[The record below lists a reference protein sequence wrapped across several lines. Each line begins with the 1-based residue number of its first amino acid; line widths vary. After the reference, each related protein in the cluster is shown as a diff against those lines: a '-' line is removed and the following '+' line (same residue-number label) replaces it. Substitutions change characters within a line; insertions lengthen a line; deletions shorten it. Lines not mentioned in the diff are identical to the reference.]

1 MAIPS
6 TVNDREFQK
15 FKEATSLA
23 NQVGVIVLS
32 ADGGSLA
39 PYWDRSPVPIIQSYD
54 TTGVAPHG
62 LANRSSYTVPT
73 GKRSIID
80 AVSVGLEQ
88 DAAASAAGF
97 ARASVV
103 YQEIGDTRYLVQ
115 AVTYEVAVGTRDHW
129 HLSQCGLM
137 LAGEVVRIRSIDGK
151 TGGTMAYH
159 AHFKLLEFTP

>member
-6 TVNDREFQK
+6 TINDREFQK

-23 NQVGVIVLS
+23 DQVGVIVL
-32 ADGGSLA
+32 AANGGSLA
-39 PYWDRSPVPIIQSYD
+39 PYWDRSPTVIIQNSD
-54 TTGVAPHG
+54 LTAIAPHG

-73 GKRSIID
+73 GKRTMID
-80 AVSVGLEQ
+80 SVTAGLEQ
-88 DAAASAAGF
+88 ETLATTAGF
-97 ARASVV
+97 ARSSVV
-103 YQEIGDTRYLVQ
+103 YQETGDLRYLVQ
-115 AVTYEVAVGTRDHW
+115 AVTYEVAAGTRDHW

-137 LAGEVVRIRSIDGK
+137 LAGEVIRIRTIDGK